1 LTKPNAAAPWLP
13 RLIAHRKKTIMNKNA
28 EKSDYLLLFR
38 GNEWELGLP
47 PEELKKVVTDWY
59 AWYQRLVD
67 GGKCV
72 GGMPL
77 LNNGK
82 LVSGKQGRTVA
93 DGPFAESKET
103 IGGYFHLQV
112 ANEAEAVE
120 IAQQCPGL
128 EYDGCVVEI
137 RPVGERNNER
147 FRGIEHLEQL
157 AKSVT
162 TKS

>member
-1 LTKPNAAAPWLP
+1 
-13 RLIAHRKKTIMNKNA
+13 MEA

-38 GNEWELGLP
+38 GNEWEQTLP
-47 PEELKKVVTDWY
+47 PEQLRRVVTDWY
-59 AWYQRLVD
+59 AWYQRLVAEK
-67 GGKCV
+67 KCV

-77 LNNGK
+77 LNAGK
-82 LVSGKQGRTVA
+82 FVSGRNGQSVA

-112 ANEAEAVE
+112 ADEAEAVR

-128 EYDGCVVEI
+128 EFAGCVVEV
-137 RPVGERNNER
+137 RPVGERNAER
-147 FRGIEHLEQL
+147 LRGIDHLEQI

-162 TKS
+162 NKS

>member
-1 LTKPNAAAPWLP
+1 
-13 RLIAHRKKTIMNKNA
+13 MNKPI

-38 GNEWELGLP
+38 GNTWEQSLS

-67 GGKCV
+67 EGKCV
-72 GGMPL
+72 GGLPL
-77 LNNGK
+77 LDSGK
-82 LVSGKQGRTVA
+82 LVAGKKGRTVA
-93 DGPFAESKET
+93 DGPFVESKET

-112 ANEAEAVE
+112 ANEAEAVQ

-128 EYDGCVVEI
+128 EYDDCLVEV
-137 RPVGERNNER
+137 RPVGERNTER
-147 FRGIEHLEQL
+147 LRGIEHLEQL

-162 TKS
+162 TRS

>member
-1 LTKPNAAAPWLP
+1 
-13 RLIAHRKKTIMNKNA
+13 MNKPT

-38 GNEWELGLP
+38 GNEWEQGLSP
-47 PEELKKVVTDWY
+47 AELKKVVTDWY

-67 GGKCV
+67 EGKCV

-77 LNNGK
+77 LNTGK
-82 LVSGKQGRTVA
+82 LVSGKKGRTVA

-112 ANEAEAVE
+112 TSEAEAVQ

-128 EYDGCVVEI
+128 EYAGCVVEV
-137 RPVGERNNER
+137 RPVGERNTER
-147 FRGIEHLEQL
+147 FRDIDHLEQL

-162 TKS
+162 TGI

>member
-1 LTKPNAAAPWLP
+1 MTNAS
-13 RLIAHRKKTIMNKNA
+13 

-38 GNEWELGLP
+38 GNTWEQSLSAG
-47 PEELKKVVTDWY
+47 ELKQVVTGWY
-59 AWYQRLVD
+59 AWYQQLVD
-67 GGKCV
+67 AGKCV

-77 LNNGK
+77 LDTGKLISGKNGK
-82 LVSGKQGRTVA
+82 TVA

-103 IGGYFHLQV
+103 IGGYFHLRV
-112 ANEAEAVE
+112 ANEAEAIQ

-128 EYDGCVVEI
+128 EYDGCVIEV

-147 FRGIEHLEQL
+147 LRGIEHLEQL

-162 TKS
+162 LKS